1 MRLYDLHGVSFCAVF
16 LLQPGAFN
24 FGGAAGQGGAFNF
37 QG

>member
-1 MRLYDLHGVSFCAVF
+1 MSLYDLHGVSCCAVF